1 MNKKISLGLLFA
13 VMTTGLVYAAVNDPV
28 VMSVNGKDVKL
39 SEFKYLYTK
48 NKQQQLEQQSFDEYV
63 TMFSNYK
70 RKVAA
75 AEDAGIDTTFSFK
88 REFNNYQNELAAPYL
103 KDAEVENRLEKEA
116 YDRMQQER
124 NLSYIMFTEDK
135 YGDRVMTLADSLYKC
150 IKKGEDFNELA
161 VKYSTDPAARQKN
174 RGDMGW
180 VAAAAGLPYAFEKV
194 AYDTPKGDVCK
205 PLDTSYGVFLIRV
218 NDVRPAQGEVLCEHI
233 LKLIPKGASEAQK
246 AKIKATMDSIRTVV
260 VGGGDFEE
268 IAKTESQDPGSKG
281 RGGKLPWFCTGK
293 MVPTFSEAAFAL
305 GKGEISPVIETSYGY
320 HIIKKLDARPVEPF
334 ETAKKRISEQ
344 IQMDERAMMPRQA
357 KVDELKKQYKYKAN
371 EKNLNALY
379 KDLEKS
385 AGLDSLFIATHLDS
399 NKELAT
405 IGKEKITVGDEMKHL
420 KQYGSQVYSTSFRQG
435 KRVIGSRLNYDV
447 SNKIIERAKSDLQTN
462 NADYANLLNEYRD
475 GLLLFEIS
483 NRNVWDKAAKDTEG
497 LTALFESNRKK
508 YTWASPKYKGFLI
521 QAKNDTVAGLV
532 RARLSEIST
541 DTLVSALRKEFKRD
555 IKVERVLVAQ
565 GENSLVDACEFTKTT
580 TANPDDRYPVYFTY
594 AGKIIAEPENMN
606 DVRGQVVVDYQSI
619 LEKKWLEELQQKYP
633 VTLYQKELEKA
644 KN

>member
-13 VMTTGLVYAAVNDPV
+13 VMATGLVYAAVNDPV
-28 VMSVNGKDVKL
+28 VMSINSKDVKL

-48 NKQQQLEQQSFDEYV
+48 NQQQQLEKQSFDDYV
-63 TMFSNYK
+63 EMFSNYK

-75 AEDAGIDTTFSFK
+75 AEDAGIDTTLTFK

-103 KDAEVENRLEKEA
+103 RDSEVENRLEKEA

-124 NLSYIMFTEDK
+124 NLSYIMLTEDK
-135 YGDRVMTLADSLYKC
+135 YGDRVMTVADSLYKC
-150 IKKGEDFNELA
+150 IKKGEDFNKLA
-161 VKYSTDPAARQKN
+161 VEYSTDPAARQKN

-180 VAAAAGLPYAFEKV
+180 IAAAAGLPYAFEKT
-194 AYDTPKGDVCK
+194 AYETAKGEVCK

-233 LKLIPKGASEAQK
+233 LKLIPRGASEAKK
-246 AKIKATMDSIRTVV
+246 AQIRATMDSIRTVV
-260 VGGGDFEE
+260 TTGGGDFEKV
-268 IAKTESQDPGSKG
+268 AMDESQDPGSKTK
-281 RGGKLPWFCTGK
+281 GGKLPWFCTGK
-293 MVPTFSEAAFAL
+293 MVPAFSEAAFAL
-305 GKGEISPVIETSYGY
+305 GKGEISSVIETNYGY
-320 HIIKKLDARPVEPF
+320 HIIKKLDARGVEPF
-334 ETAKKRISEQ
+334 EAAKKRISEQ
-344 IQMDERAMMPRQA
+344 MQMDERAMMPRQA

-371 EKNLNALY
+371 DNNLKALY
-379 KDLEKS
+379 KDLEKNN
-385 AGLDSLFIATHLDS
+385 GLDSLFIATHLDS
-399 NKELAT
+399 DKELAS

-420 KQYGSQVYSTSFRQG
+420 KQYGSQVYSKSIRQS
-435 KRVIGSRLNYDV
+435 KRVIEGRLKFDV
-447 SNKIIERAKSDLQTN
+447 SNKIVERAKSELKTN

-497 LTALFESNRKK
+497 LTALFESNRAK
-508 YTWASPKYKGFLI
+508 YTWPSPKYKGFLI
-521 QAKNDTVAGLV
+521 QAKNDSVAGLV
-532 RARLSEIST
+532 RARLKEVST

-565 GENSLVDACEFTKTT
+565 GENSLVDACEFTKTA

-594 AGKIIAEPENMN
+594 AGKIISEPENMN

-619 LEKKWLEELQQKYP
+619 LEKKWLEELHQKYP
-633 VTLYQKELEKA
+633 VTLYRENLEKA
-644 KN
+644 K